1 MCCLVIL
8 KTTMYQMLLRR
19 LRLKV
24 RKSVLILQGVS
35 ERMDMFSS
43 GIVAMGNK
51 SCLR

>member
-8 KTTMYQMLLRR
+8 KSTMYQMLMSK

-24 RKSVLILQGVS
+24 RKSVLIVQGVS
-35 ERMDMFSS
+35 ERMDVFSS
-43 GIVAMGNK
+43 GVVVMGKK